1 MGSIEG
7 SHFLTLAL
15 TNSNSRS
22 FPKLSYEHEFRFNAF
37 ENTFNSLFSKSSISR
52 FSRIS
57 WMGHFT
63 EKIGDEISKR
73 KTEIVQFWGISRK
86 MHIPSRAKYI
96 FQILMGHFCW
106 ARIFL
111 QFQSKTA
118 WPWSETTRKNCL
130 EKTYSSYSLETC
142 LK

>member
-52 FSRIS
+52 FSRILK
-57 WMGHFT
+57 MGHFT
-63 EKIGDEISKR
+63 EKTADEISNR
-73 KTEIVQFWGISRK
+73 KTKTIQCLGMK
-86 MHIPSRAKYI
+86 MHMQSRAKYI
-96 FQILMGHFCW
+96 LQILLGHFM
-106 ARIFL
+106 APRIFL

-118 WPWSETTRKNCL
+118 
-130 EKTYSSYSLETC
+130 
-142 LK
+142 